1 MIVSTKLIAQAVA
14 VSLTKCQT
22 DKLDQIPSY
31 RRGMFVEFEA
41 HHIDQIWEH
50 MCRYEPEFHEFALTL
65 RHDDDPRIDRGVARL
80 QNGSLHEYRYQQDE
94 GVTFDTLMLPP
105 EKSSDMS
112 RQIHL
117 QVAPS

>member
-1 MIVSTKLIAQAVA
+1 
-14 VSLTKCQT
+14 
-22 DKLDQIPSY
+22 
-31 RRGMFVEFEA
+31 
-41 HHIDQIWEH
+41 